1 MPKEGS
7 TSVAISAII
16 ALGVIFVQEKKQ
28 SNMEEKTDVEIT
40 SEGNVA
46 AVVFKADSISNV
58 AGIAVVCEK
67 LRMFIEENRPRGIVF
82 DFEQVKFFSS
92 QVLGLLLD
100 VRARLKTYNGEVVVS
115 AIEPRLYRVF
125 KITNLDK
132 IFRFFPDR
140 QSAVKAIGS
149 ADAGQGCS

>member
-1 MPKEGS
+1 
-7 TSVAISAII
+7 
-16 ALGVIFVQEKKQ
+16 
-28 SNMEEKTDVEIT
+28 MEEKTDVEIT

-46 AVVFKADSISNV
+46 AVAFKAVSISNV
-58 AGIAVVCEK
+58 AGIAAVCEK
-67 LRMFIEENRPRGIVF
+67 LRVFIEENHPQWIVF
-82 DFEQVKFFSS
+82 DFERVKFFSS

-100 VRARLKTYNGEVVVS
+100 VRAKLKTYDGEVVVS

-140 QSAVKAIGS
+140 QSAVRAVSS
-149 ADAGQGCS
+149 ADAGGEG

>member
-1 MPKEGS
+1 
-7 TSVAISAII
+7 
-16 ALGVIFVQEKKQ
+16 
-28 SNMEEKTDVEIT
+28 MEEKTDVEIT

-46 AVVFKADSISNV
+46 AVAFKAVSISNV
-58 AGIAVVCEK
+58 AGIAAVCEK
-67 LRMFIEENRPRGIVF
+67 IGVFIEENHPRWIVF
-82 DFEQVKFFSS
+82 DFERVKFFSS

-100 VRARLKTYNGEVVVS
+100 VRARLKTYDGEVVVS

-140 QSAVKAIGS
+140 QSAVRAISS
-149 ADAGQGCS
+149 ADAG